1 MRSSDIIK
9 ECSKPQAIPGSKRMS
24 RLAPIKFIPHPPA
37 LLLNRKMN
45 SFLAGSLNWST
56 SFWRLV
62 MLMLPSRRKQ
72 PYLKD
77 AAFNED
83 VDRGMIINALF
94 ATAELLEE
102 VKGLGIIA
110 DENNLVRRICVY
122 VM

>member
-1 MRSSDIIK
+1 
-9 ECSKPQAIPGSKRMS
+9 MS